1 MATNDIKYTLNA
13 QLADNSVTTQ
23 YSTNGKTLL
32 KTPRSVSQTIYLGEA
47 PAGGGDDGGSTEGGG
62 GLDENPLGRPET
74 FVSTADTR
82 VYKHLIQGCMVRAYI
97 PVCI

>member
-32 KTPRSVSQTIYLGEA
+32 KTPRSVSWAKHPQEVATMAEA
-47 PAGGGDDGGSTEGGG
+47 PKAAAVWTRIRWDDQR
-62 GLDENPLGRPET
+62 LLYRLPI
-74 FVSTADTR
+74 
-82 VYKHLIQGCMVRAYI
+82 HGCI
-97 PVCI
+97 SI

>member
-23 YSTNGKTLL
+23 YSTNGKPLL

-62 GLDENPLGRPET
+62 GLDENPLG
-74 FVSTADTR
+74 
-82 VYKHLIQGCMVRAYI
+82 
-97 PVCI
+97 